1 MSSCF
6 YTHLLV
12 EAVHGHL
19 ALRNENDLLPSTLSD
34 KRIPWPICLW
44 ISPPRIT
51 ASLLPEHVNPS
62 RRSIHLYFSSFP
74 RPHNSGFNWFL
85 TPCIPALTSKV
96 VQSHRRPAREG
107 PNSSKYSKEFLPAPV
122 PYTQMR
128 WSRQSKRRLLPPT
141 PLLILHG
148 RILLARQE
156 IGYSRYRI
164 RCYDTRDWP
173 LHKRTYQKSSC
184 TNRPRQRKRSIF
196 CNFSSSLST

>member
-1 MSSCF
+1 MKPVRYWAVRDQEYMSSCF

-74 RPHNSGFNWFL
+74 RPHDSGLRTGFSHPAF
-85 TPCIPALTSKV
+85 PALTSKV

-122 PYTQMR
+122 PYTRMG
-128 WSRQSKRRLLPPT
+128 WSST
-141 PLLILHG
+141 V
-148 RILLARQE
+148 
-156 IGYSRYRI
+156 
-164 RCYDTRDWP
+164 
-173 LHKRTYQKSSC
+173 QKA
-184 TNRPRQRKRSIF
+184 
-196 CNFSSSLST
+196 SSSSNSAADIARAYPSRSTRK